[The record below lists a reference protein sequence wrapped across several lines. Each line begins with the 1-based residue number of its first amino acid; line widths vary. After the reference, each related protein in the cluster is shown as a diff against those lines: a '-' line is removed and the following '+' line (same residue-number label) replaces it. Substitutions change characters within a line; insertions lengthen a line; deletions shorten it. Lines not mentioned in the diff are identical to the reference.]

1 MPASICD
8 LGSSVRNGNMFTL
21 TVGDQTYDVDMET
34 CLAVNGVAPKCAK
47 IHKAIYENQDVTI
60 IKHLTEPDVVAVSC
74 TGEDMRPMIDDFA
87 QIVGVD
93 VKNCSWIDGDTDDC
107 AAKSARP
114 QQAEMPFLLPAT
126 ARLLSVTATAIC
138 RLLKSLW
145 IRVVKPLLM
154 LISSTARTM
163 FPKQNASL

>member
-93 VKNCSWIDGDTDDC
+93 VKNCSWIDGDNDD
-107 AAKSARP
+107 
-114 QQAEMPFLLPAT
+114 
-126 ARLLSVTATAIC
+126 
-138 RLLKSLW
+138 
-145 IRVVKPLLM
+145 
-154 LISSTARTM
+154 
-163 FPKQNASL
+163 